1 MEFSNLKKSF
11 LDDLVKVKTLEDLE
25 NLRIKYI
32 GRKSELAQFLRSLK
46 DLSIEERRHLG
57 PEANYLRNEIE
68 EMVNGKVKELIV
80 RQEAGTVLDVTMPGK
95 KVHHGHYHPLT
106 IVEDQIKHI
115 FAGLNFSIVEG
126 PELETEFYNFDAVN
140 MPANHPAREMQ
151 DTFWIE
157 NPKSEIPKR
166 DVVPSGLY
174 VRNPKSNF
182 LMRTQTT
189 PMQVRY
195 MEKRQPP
202 LQIIVPGRVFR
213 NEATDASHEIN
224 FYQVEGLMVGKNIS
238 LANFKFVIGEFFN
251 RFFSR
256 PVEIQIRPS
265 YFPFVEPGLEVAIKW
280 NDKWLEVMG
289 AGMVHE
295 KVFHA
300 VGLNLNTGRQ
310 GQVVK
315 AGQNRP
321 RSVAG
326 ASPASTTWQGFAF
339 GVGLERLAMIKY
351 KIPDI
356 RYFYQND
363 LRFIKQF

>member
-1 MEFSNLKKSF
+1 MQFDLVKKSF

-25 NLRIKYI
+25 DLRIKYI
-32 GRKSELAQFLRSLK
+32 GRKSDLAQFLRSLK

-57 PEANYLRNEIE
+57 PEANHLRNEIE
-68 EMVNGKVKELIV
+68 EIINGKVKELII

-95 KVHHGHYHPLT
+95 KIHHGHYHPLT
-106 IVEDQIKHI
+106 IVEDQVKHI

-140 MPANHPAREMQ
+140 MPANHPARDMQ
-151 DTFWIE
+151 DTFWLGQNSQI
-157 NPKSEIPKR
+157 NADQLPRGSAPINQR
-166 DVVPSGLY
+166 GSAL
-174 VRNPKSNF
+174 

-195 MEKRQPP
+195 MEKHQPP

-224 FYQVEGLMVGKNIS
+224 FYQVEGLMVGKNVS

-289 AGMVHE
+289 AGLVHQ
-295 KVFHA
+295 KVFEA
-300 VGLNLNTGRQ
+300 
-310 GQVVK
+310 
-315 AGQNRP
+315 AGYVPNE
-321 RSVAG
+321 
-326 ASPASTTWQGFAF
+326 WQGFAF

>member
-1 MEFSNLKKSF
+1 MEFDLVKKSF
-11 LDDLVKVKTLEDLE
+11 LDDLAKIKTLEELE

-32 GRKSELAQFLRSLK
+32 GRKSELANFLRSLK
-46 DLSIEERRHLG
+46 DLSIEEKRHLG
-57 PEANYLRNEIE
+57 PEAHHLRNEIE
-68 EMVNGKVKELIV
+68 EIINGKVKELIV
-80 RQEAGTVLDVTMPGK
+80 RQEAGMVLDVTMPGK
-95 KVHHGHYHPLT
+95 KIHHGHYHPLT
-106 IVEDQIKHI
+106 IVEDQVKHI

-126 PELETEFYNFDAVN
+126 PELETEYYNFDAVN
-140 MPANHPAREMQ
+140 MPANHPARDAQ
-151 DTFWIE
+151 DSFW
-157 NPKSEIPKR
+157 
-166 DVVPSGLY
+166 LQ
-174 VRNPKSNF
+174 SNQNVEGKNL

-195 MEKRQPP
+195 MEKHTPP

-289 AGMVHE
+289 AGMVHQ
-295 KVFHA
+295 KVFEA
-300 VGLNLNTGRQ
+300 
-310 GQVVK
+310 
-315 AGQNRP
+315 AGYIPNE
-321 RSVAG
+321 
-326 ASPASTTWQGFAF
+326 WQGFAF

-356 RYFYQND
+356 RMFYNGD